1 MTRTILDCYTDEPAG
16 LGVPPF
22 IGVWPRYV
30 AGLYRSTGVPPVNAE
45 SRAEGTPNGPNRVRG
60 PESALGP
67 TEGCPRCEEPTYLT
81 IDDIRLVR
89 YVQHVPEVVID
100 PPRGRTH
107 IEVLNHTRSY
117 EEIRRV
123 LEDTEELVI
132 IVGVQTPGKY
142 LSARPGTLHEVEK
155 LLTGIMESWNDG
167 VLGKASAPHPV
178 FQHSIIPSFHKVLTG
193 PVLTGGTQ
201 ARGGARPQ
209 VADGGYFDEL
219 RPLVFD
225 TYDQLQPLALRGAS
239 FIRQMPRLANRIVEI
254 ETGRGCPREQGC
266 SFCTE
271 PIKNEVHWRGPAL
284 VVEEVKALMDAGA
297 KAFRLGKQSCIYS
310 YEGGDPQK
318 LEAML
323 SGLAAM
329 GPTVLHID
337 NANPQMIDE
346 RRTELFVKYLT
357 PGSTAA
363 MGIESFDPEVT
374 KANNLNC
381 PYDMA
386 FEASRTVN
394 RLGGFRGENGCHALL
409 PGINILLGL
418 AAETPETLDR
428 NFAALK
434 RILDEGLLIRRINIR
449 RVVPFPGTPLHQKVG
464 RKYLRRNM
472 RYYVDWIEKVR
483 REIDIPMLQ
492 RLFPIGT
499 VLKGLCSEVHNGH
512 MTFLRQIGSYPIV
525 VGIHERLPLNEFID
539 ARVTGYMRRSLVA
552 ERVT

>member
-1 MTRTILDCYTDEPAG
+1 MRRTILDCYTDEPAG

-22 IGVWPRYV
+22 IGVWPRYA
-30 AGLYRSTGVPPVNAE
+30 AGSCE
-45 SRAEGTPNGPNRVRG
+45 
-60 PESALGP
+60 
-67 TEGCPRCEEPTYLT
+67 EEPTYLT
-81 IDDIRLVR
+81 IDDLRLVR
-89 YVQHVPEVVID
+89 YVECVPEVVID

-123 LEDTEELVI
+123 LENTEELVL

-155 LLTGIMESWNDG
+155 LLRSFEEGGGRPEAGGRREAPT
-167 VLGKASAPHPV
+167 ASSLQPPAC
-178 FQHSIIPSFHKVLTG
+178 KVLTG

-201 ARGGARPQ
+201 ARGGAKPQ
-209 VADGGYFDEL
+209 VADAGYFDEL
-219 RPLVFD
+219 RPLGFD
-225 TYDQLQPLALRGAS
+225 TYDQLQSPALRGAA

-254 ETGRGCPREQGC
+254 ETGRGCPRERGC

-271 PIKNEVHWRGPAL
+271 PIKNKVQWRRPEL
-284 VVEEVKALMDAGA
+284 VVEEVKALMGHGA

-318 LEAML
+318 LEEML
-323 SGLAAM
+323 SGLASL

-346 RRTELFVKYLT
+346 KRTELFVKYLT

-381 PYDMA
+381 PCDMA
-386 FEASRTVN
+386 FEAIRTVH
-394 RLGGFRGENGCHALL
+394 RIGGFRGDNGCHALL
-409 PGINILLGL
+409 PGVNILLGL

-449 RVVPFPGTPLHQKVG
+449 RVVPFPGTPLHQQVG
-464 RKYLRRNM
+464 RRFLRKNM
-472 RYYVDWIEKVR
+472 RYYRDWIEKVR
-483 REIDIPMLQ
+483 REIDIPMLR
-492 RLFPIGT
+492 RLFPVGT
-499 VLKGLCSEVHNGH
+499 VLKSLCSEVHNGH

-539 ARVTGYMRRSLVA
+539 VRVTGYMRRSLVA

>member
-1 MTRTILDCYTDEPAG
+1 MRRTILDCYTDEPAG

-22 IGVWPRYV
+22 IGVWPRYA
-30 AGLYRSTGVPPVNAE
+30 AGG
-45 SRAEGTPNGPNRVRG
+45 
-60 PESALGP
+60 
-67 TEGCPRCEEPTYLT
+67 CEEESTYLT

-89 YVQHVPEVVID
+89 YVEHVPEVVID

-123 LEDTEELVI
+123 LEDTDELII

-155 LLTGIMESWNDG
+155 LLR
-167 VLGKASAPHPV
+167 
-178 FQHSIIPSFHKVLTG
+178 SFEETRYGWHGQTRLSVVSPKTTATPTNEFVGATPLRKILTG

-209 VADGGYFDEL
+209 VADAGYFDEL
-219 RPLVFD
+219 RPLAFD
-225 TYDQLQPLALRGAS
+225 TYDQLQPPALRGAS
-239 FIRQMPRLANRIVEI
+239 FIRQMPRLTNRIVEI
-254 ETGRGCPREQGC
+254 ETGRGCPREKGC

-271 PIKNEVHWRGPAL
+271 PIKNKVHWRRPEL
-284 VVEEVKALMDAGA
+284 VVEEVKALTGFGA
-297 KAFRLGKQSCIYS
+297 RAFRLGKQSCIYS
-310 YEGGDPQK
+310 YEGGDHQK
-318 LEAML
+318 LETML

-329 GPTVLHID
+329 SPTVLHID

-381 PYDMA
+381 PYDLA
-386 FEASRTVN
+386 FEAIRTVN
-394 RLGGFRGENGCHALL
+394 RIGGFRGENGCHALL
-409 PGINILLGL
+409 PGVNILLGL
-418 AAETPETLDR
+418 AGETPETLDR

-449 RVVPFPGTPLHQKVG
+449 RVVPFPGTPLYQQVG
-464 RKYLRRNM
+464 RRFLRKNM

-492 RLFPIGT
+492 RLFPVGT
-499 VLKGLCSEVHNGH
+499 VLKDLCSEVHNGH

-525 VGIHERLPLNEFID
+525 VGIHERLPLNEFFH
-539 ARVTGYMRRSLVA
+539 ARVTSYMRRSLVA
-552 ERVT
+552 ERL